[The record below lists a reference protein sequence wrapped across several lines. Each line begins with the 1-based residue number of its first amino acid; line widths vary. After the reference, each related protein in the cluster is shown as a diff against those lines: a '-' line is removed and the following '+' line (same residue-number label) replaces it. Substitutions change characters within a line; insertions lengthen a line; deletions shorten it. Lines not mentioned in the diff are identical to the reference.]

1 MESAEAVAAKRRVL
15 IDALMMCLE
24 KSRVCQVVD
33 SKTVRGV
40 IDSAF
45 GELWREGEFRLDP
58 VWKILVAQPGLS
70 AEEVA
75 PPLLV
80 FKAYEKELG
89 VPVRMPQALTAIPR
103 GEQVKLRD
111 QLGIQR
117 ADFQRAIDEMT
128 ALVAEQKAEDEHQQM
143 LREAE
148 TAAQGPEAAVST
160 TRIPKAEPAAGSRM
174 GIAAVLAVVGLI
186 AAGVSIWLS
195 ARDTSSTYDLSD
207 VAGTLQLGNGRTGG
221 GSLTA
226 TIVDSRWDTMS
237 VEERK
242 RAVAGVFDVEAGKGI
257 RAITLLDSAGNSRA
271 LAGEG
276 PDGRFVMIQ

>member
-1 MESAEAVAAKRRVL
+1 MESAEAVTAKRRVL
-15 IDALMMCLE
+15 MDALMMCLE
-24 KSRVCQVVD
+24 KSRVCEVVD
-33 SKTVRGV
+33 GKTVRGV

-45 GELWREGEFRLDP
+45 GELWREGEFRLEP
-58 VWKILVAQPGLS
+58 VWKLLIAQPGLS

-89 VPVRMPQALTAIPR
+89 VQVRAPQALTAIPR

-117 ADFQRAIDEMT
+117 ADFQRAIDAMHALT
-128 ALVAEQKAEDEHQQM
+128 AEKEAEDAHRQV

-148 TAAQGPEAAVST
+148 AEAGGEAAIAT
-160 TRIPKAEPAAGSRM
+160 TRVPKAKQPGLRDRTMLALALCVLGLFAA
-174 GIAAVLAVVGLI
+174 AL
-186 AAGVSIWLS
+186 SIWLS
-195 ARDTSSTYDLSD
+195 ARDTSATFDLND
-207 VAGTLQLGNGRTGG
+207 VASSLQLSNGRTGG

-226 TIVDSRWDTMS
+226 TIVDGRWDTMS
-237 VEERK
+237 LDEKK
-242 RAVAGVFDVEAGKGI
+242 RAVNGVFDLEAAKGI
-257 RAITLLDSAGNSRA
+257 RALTLLDGAGNSRA

>member
-1 MESAEAVAAKRRVL
+1 MESAEAVAAKRGVL

-58 VWKILVAQPGLS
+58 VWKLLITQPGLS

-89 VPVRMPQALTAIPR
+89 VRVRVPQALSAIPR
-103 GEQVKLRD
+103 GEQVKLRE
-111 QLGIQR
+111 QLDIQR
-117 ADFQRAIDEMT
+117 ADFQRAIDDMT
-128 ALVAEQKAEDEHQQM
+128 ELVAEQKREVEHEQVM
-143 LREAE
+143 REAE
-148 TAAQGPEAAVST
+148 IAAQGPEGSVST
-160 TRIPKAEPAAGSRM
+160 TRIPKVKQAGGNRIGLAA
-174 GIAAVLAVVGLI
+174 ALAIIGVI
-186 AAGVSIWLS
+186 AAGASIWLS
-195 ARDTSSTYDLSD
+195 ARDTATTYDLSD
-207 VAGTLQLGNGRTGG
+207 VAGTLALASGKTGG

-226 TIVDSRWDTMS
+226 TIVDPRWDTMS
-237 VEERK
+237 TEERK
-242 RAVAGVFDVEAGKGI
+242 RAVASVFDIEFTKGI
-257 RAITLLDSAGNSRA
+257 RALTLLDGAGNSRA

-276 PDGRFVMIQ
+276 PDGRFIMIQ

>member
-1 MESAEAVAAKRRVL
+1 
-15 IDALMMCLE
+15 
-24 KSRVCQVVD
+24 
-33 SKTVRGV
+33 
-40 IDSAF
+40 
-45 GELWREGEFRLDP
+45 
-58 VWKILVAQPGLS
+58 
-70 AEEVA
+70 
-75 PPLLV
+75 
-80 FKAYEKELG
+80 

-117 ADFQRAIDEMT
+117 SDFQRAIEQMT
-128 ALVAEQKAEDEHQQM
+128 ALVAEQKAEDEHQQV

-148 TAAQGPEAAVST
+148 AAEQGPEAAVST
-160 TRIPKAEPAAGSRM
+160 TRIPKAAPAPGGRI
-174 GIAAVLAVVGLI
+174 GIAAVLAVVGLL

-195 ARDTSSTYDLSD
+195 ARDTATTYDLSD
-207 VAGTLQLGNGRTGG
+207 VASTLQLGSGKTGG

-242 RAVAGVFDVEAGKGI
+242 RAVAGVFDIEASKGI
-257 RAITLLDSAGNSRA
+257 RAITLLDTAGNSRA

>member
-1 MESAEAVAAKRRVL
+1 MESAEAVAAKRGVL

-45 GELWREGEFRLDP
+45 GELWREGEFRLEP
-58 VWKILVAQPGLS
+58 VWKLLVAQPGLS

-75 PPLLV
+75 PPLLA

-89 VPVRMPQALTAIPR
+89 VQVRVPQALSAIPR
-103 GEQVKLRD
+103 GEQVKLRE

-117 ADFQRAIDEMT
+117 QDFQRAIDDMKTLADEQRQDEARLQT
-128 ALVAEQKAEDEHQQM
+128 LRDAE
-143 LREAE
+143 
-148 TAAQGPEAAVST
+148 AAQGPEASVTT
-160 TRIPKAEPAAGSRM
+160 TRVPKAKHGVADRM
-174 GIAAVLAVVGLI
+174 GLAVVLAVVGLL
-186 AAGVSIWLS
+186 AAAISIWLS
-195 ARDTSSTYDLSD
+195 SRDTSAQLDLGD
-207 VAGTLQLGNGRTGG
+207 VAGTLQLSNGRTGG

-226 TIVDSRWDTMS
+226 TIIDSRWDSMS
-237 VEERK
+237 LEERK
-242 RAVAGVFDVEAGKGI
+242 RAVSAVFEIEYGKGI
-257 RAITLLDSAGNSRA
+257 RALTLLDSAGNSRA

>member
-45 GELWREGEFRLDP
+45 GELWREGEFRLEP
-58 VWKILVAQPGLS
+58 VWKILVTQPGLS

-75 PPLLV
+75 PPLLA

-89 VPVRMPQALTAIPR
+89 VPVRVPQALSAIPR
-103 GEQVKLRD
+103 GEQVKLRE

-117 ADFQRAIDEMT
+117 ADFQRAIDDMQT
-128 ALVAEQKAEDEHQQM
+128 LAGEQLEEDARLKV

-148 TAAQGPEAAVST
+148 ASQGSQAAVAT
-160 TRIPKAEPAAGSRM
+160 TRIPRSKLGGDRM
-174 GIAAVLAVVGLI
+174 SLAIALCILGLVAAVF
-186 AAGVSIWLS
+186 SIWLS
-195 ARDTSSTYDLSD
+195 ARDTSSQYDLGD
-207 VAGTLQLGNGRTGG
+207 VAGTLQLGNGRAGG

-226 TIVDSRWDTMS
+226 TILDSRWDTMTL
-237 VEERK
+237 EEKK
-242 RAVAGVFDVEAGKGI
+242 RAVSGVFEVEATKGI
-257 RAITLLDSAGNSRA
+257 RAITLLDGAGNSRA